1 MLGVERFMSEALTN
15 LIGNAVATLV
25 VARSAGELWRVT
37 LPFPT
42 VAGSAAPMHLPDVR
56 DRGK

>member
-1 MLGVERFMSEALTN
+1 MSEALTN

-37 LPFPT
+37 LPFPA

-56 DRGK
+56 DCGK